1 MNDRQKTIVGRSGL
15 GLKQTK
21 ASFEVDVRRYLTD
34 YSKSDSNRDLV
45 FDTGYSNEER
55 KFIHMFVT
63 FKLICKKC
71 IVCHLDVKP
80 VYDFHELLQSAD

>member
-1 MNDRQKTIVGRSGL
+1 MFLKISSEVLLFRLNDRQKTIVGRSGL

-63 FKLICKKC
+63 FKLICGE
-71 IVCHLDVKP
+71 
-80 VYDFHELLQSAD
+80 YFNF